1 MNYYQHHIGDFIRD
15 TSRLTDSQCMA
26 YLRLI
31 WMYYDN
37 EQPLPNNPRIL
48 AFKVGATVDD
58 VSLILEAFFVLDDA
72 VWRHSRCDAEIADY
86 WKFCEAQKAKGK
98 KGGRPKKN
106 PTETQEK
113 PEENPPGFRR
123 EADGNP
129 EQSPENPNHYPLTN
143 TSITDVIDGGAKP
156 KREVKRSVPLPADF
170 YPNDTGIRYAEER
183 RINVAV
189 ELTSFTNWHK
199 AKGTTLKDWQA
210 GWRTWCDKAV
220 EFGRA
225 GISAPAKTQHQINQE
240 ATARAFFGSSS
251 GSNEPRLISGEVV
264 E

>member
-98 KGGRPKKN
+98 KGGRPKNNLNTANTDAAMAKN
-106 PTETQEK
+106 YINNALKEIQTEK
-113 PEENPPGFRR
+113 VH
-123 EADGNP
+123 
-129 EQSPENPNHYPLTN
+129 SL
-143 TSITDVIDGGAKP
+143 
-156 KREVKRSVPLPADF
+156 
-170 YPNDTGIRYAEER
+170 
-183 RINVAV
+183 
-189 ELTSFTNWHK
+189 
-199 AKGTTLKDWQA
+199 
-210 GWRTWCDKAV
+210 
-220 EFGRA
+220 
-225 GISAPAKTQHQINQE
+225 
-240 ATARAFFGSSS
+240 
-251 GSNEPRLISGEVV
+251 
-264 E
+264 